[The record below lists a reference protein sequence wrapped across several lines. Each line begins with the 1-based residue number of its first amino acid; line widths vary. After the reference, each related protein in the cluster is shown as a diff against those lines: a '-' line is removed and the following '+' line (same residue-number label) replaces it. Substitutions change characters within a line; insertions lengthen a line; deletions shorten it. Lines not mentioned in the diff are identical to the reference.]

1 MDISSVGKFLQAA
14 RKNKHVTQGY
24 VAEQLGVSAQAVSK
38 WERGENLPDIAFF
51 PDIARIY
58 DIELNEILAAGQL
71 SVKRNSFE
79 EDLKKIQYRLDDV
92 IKGLS
97 ELDEYESLLDDILP
111 YSNSSQR
118 SEIMMIVLE
127 KRDYEIL
134 ETLIPYMNNI
144 MKTKMLT
151 WLLDDIAYDV
161 LEDIMPIFMRKQRG
175 LIAAHFK
182 KYQVKL
188 EIVEN
193 FIPFFDKSQREELL
207 GGLYYD

>member
-1 MDISSVGKFLQAA
+1 MDIISVGKFLQTA

-24 VAEQLGVSAQAVSK
+24 VANQLGVSAQAVSK

-58 DIELNEILAAGQL
+58 DIDLNEILAAGQVA
-71 SVKRNSFE
+71 VKRNSFE
-79 EDLKKIQYRLDDV
+79 EDLKKIQSRLGDV
-92 IKGLS
+92 IGGLFDM
-97 ELDEYESLLDDILP
+97 EEYESLLDDILP
-111 YSNSSQR
+111 YTNSSQR
-118 SEIMMIVLE
+118 TDIMMVILE

-151 WLLDDIAYDV
+151 WLLDDTAYDV
-161 LEDIMPIFMRKQRG
+161 VEDIMPVFMRKQRD
-175 LIAAHFK
+175 LIVAHFN
-182 KYQVKL
+182 KYQVDA

-193 FIPFFDKSQREELL
+193 FIPFFDKSQREKLIEE
-207 GGLYYD
+207 D